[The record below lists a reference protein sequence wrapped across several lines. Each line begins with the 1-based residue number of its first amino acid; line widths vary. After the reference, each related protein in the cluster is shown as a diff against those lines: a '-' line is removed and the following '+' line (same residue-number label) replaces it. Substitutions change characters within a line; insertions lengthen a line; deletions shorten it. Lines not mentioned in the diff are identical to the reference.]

1 MGHHAKQ
8 RIGIT
13 TFLLGLAM
21 VPVGFFWGGFSVGLS
36 GLAVLVG
43 AVGIF
48 IFKRRSA
55 NAQHYPSADMSKLTY
70 SEKVSRLSD
79 RMRDPLWRRYG
90 LLVLGGN
97 FLGVLL
103 LFAIILGGTPLI
115 RSAWNWGGAIV
126 HAQQTTDATAAPAA
140 APATTDPYKM
150 ATGGDIINPLNTAW
164 VLLGAFLVFGMQAGF
179 TMLEAGFC
187 RNRET
192 VNVLV
197 ECMFDTCVCGL
208 LHWGWGFAF
217 MFGGGNAFIGWHF
230 PGDPTKSLLFMKDVT
245 VLSTY
250 ASTGVP
256 IFAHYLFQ
264 FAFADCASTICSG
277 AMVGRT
283 LFLGDVLYSIGV
295 SGFIYPVFGHWCW
308 GPDGFLATMG
318 SPGTFLSGL
327 GMNFHDFAGST
338 VVHSIGGWVAIAGA
352 IMLGPRL
359 GRKFKRD
366 GGGPMVPHD
375 LTIAVIG
382 GLILWFGWYGFNPC
396 STLSMMDNAGV
407 GRVAM
412 NTTLAACTGGI
423 AAIMVMYFRTKKW
436 DTTAII
442 NGFLAGLV
450 AITCPCYW
458 VSDVGACILGA
469 VAGVIVIVTMEL
481 LEYLRID
488 DPVGAWPVHGA
499 CGIWGTLSLGLFAS
513 GQYSAAGSSPF
524 GVPSIVAKS
533 PDALTG
539 LFYGGGMK
547 VLEAQAVGS
556 LIVCTATFATAMAM
570 FAALNAF
577 GLLRVSH
584 EGELVGLDIDQHG
597 ISAYPEYVLSGSSS
611 SIGQVLASA
620 SPSPAAVMP
629 RDAD

>member
-1 MGHHAKQ
+1 MGSDSKQ
-8 RIGIT
+8 RLAVT
-13 TFLLGLAM
+13 TLLLGLAM
-21 VPVGFFWGGFSVGLS
+21 IPIGFFWGSIGVGLS
-36 GLAVLVG
+36 GLAVIAGSIGL
-43 AVGIF
+43 F
-48 IFKRRSA
+48 MFKRRISRTSLR
-55 NAQHYPSADMSKLTY
+55 PSAESRKLTY
-70 SEKVSRLSD
+70 SEKVSRLNT
-79 RMRDPLWRRYG
+79 RLRDPQWRRYG
-90 LLVLGGN
+90 ALLLLGN
-97 FLGVLL
+97 TLGVAL
-103 LFAIILGGTPLI
+103 LFGLISIGTPLI
-115 RSAWNWGGAIV
+115 RSAWEWGDTVV
-126 HAQQTTDATAAPAA
+126 HAQSPSATATPTPAPA
-140 APATTDPYKM
+140 PPDPYKTVI
-150 ATGGDIINPLNTAW
+150 AGDLINPVNTGW

-208 LHWGWGFAF
+208 IHWGWGFAL
-217 MFGGGNAFIGWHF
+217 MFGGGNAWVGWHL
-230 PGDPTKSLLFMKDVT
+230 PGDPSKSLFFMRDVG
-245 VLSTY
+245 VLTTY

-295 SGFIYPVFGHWCW
+295 SGFIYPIFGHWCW

-318 SPGTFLSGL
+318 SAGGFLESL

-359 GRKFKRD
+359 GRTFKRD

-396 STLSMMDNAGV
+396 STLSIMDNAGV
-407 GRVAM
+407 GRVAT
-412 NTTLAACTGGI
+412 NTTLAACTGGL
-423 AAIMVMYFRTKKW
+423 AAIFVMYFQTKKW

-458 VSDVGACILGA
+458 VSGLGACAIGT
-469 VAGVIVIVTMEL
+469 VAGILVILAMEL
-481 LEYLRID
+481 LEHLRID

-513 GQYSAAGSSPF
+513 GEYAAGGSSPF
-524 GVPSIVAKS
+524 GIPSIVPKS
-533 PDALTG
+533 ADALTG

-547 VLEAQAVGS
+547 VLEAQFIGS
-556 LIVCTATFATAMAM
+556 AIVCTATFASAMAM
-570 FAALNAF
+570 FAALNAL
-577 GLLRVSH
+577 GILRVSRQ
-584 EGELVGLDIDQHG
+584 GELVGLDIDQHG
-597 ISAYPEYVLSGSSS
+597 ISAYPEYVLSGH
-611 SIGQVLASA
+611 GAA
-620 SPSPAAVMP
+620 AAHAVMAHQSG
-629 RDAD
+629 D

>member
-1 MGHHAKQ
+1 MIA
-8 RIGIT
+8 
-13 TFLLGLAM
+13 
-21 VPVGFFWGGFSVGLS
+21 GGP
-36 GLAVLVG
+36 A
-43 AVGIF
+43 
-48 IFKRRSA
+48 
-55 NAQHYPSADMSKLTY
+55 
-70 SEKVSRLSD
+70 
-79 RMRDPLWRRYG
+79 
-90 LLVLGGN
+90 
-97 FLGVLL
+97 
-103 LFAIILGGTPLI
+103 LI
-115 RSAWNWGGAIV
+115 RSASNLVGTVVYA
-126 HAQQTTDATAAPAA
+126 QTTSLPAEAATAAPAA
-140 APATTDPYKM
+140 AAPVDRYKT

-208 LHWGWGFAF
+208 IHWGWGFAF
-217 MFGGGNAFIGWHF
+217 MFGEGNPFIGWHL
-230 PGDPTKSLLFMKDVT
+230 PGDPSKSLLFMSGVS
-245 VLSTY
+245 VLTTY
-250 ASTGVP
+250 AATGIP

-283 LFLGDVLYSIGV
+283 RFAGDVLYSIGV
-295 SGFIYPVFGHWCW
+295 SGFIYPIFGHWCW

-318 SPGTFLSGL
+318 SATGFLSGL

-366 GGGPMVPHD
+366 GGGPMPPHD

-382 GLILWFGWYGFNPC
+382 SLILWFGWYGFNPS
-396 STLSMMDNAGV
+396 STLSIMDNSGV
-407 GRVAM
+407 GRVAT
-412 NTTLAACTGGI
+412 NTTLAACTGGL
-423 AAIMVMYFRTKKW
+423 AAIFIMWFQTKKW

-450 AITCPCYW
+450 GITCPCYW
-458 VSDVGACILGA
+458 VSGVGACIIGA
-469 VAGVIVIVTMEL
+469 VAGVLVILGMEL
-481 LEYLRID
+481 LEHLRID
-488 DPVGAWPVHGA
+488 DPVGAWPVHGV

-513 GQYSAAGSSPF
+513 GEYSAAGSSPF
-524 GVPSIVAKS
+524 GVPAIAPNS

-539 LFYGGGMK
+539 LFYGGGLS
-547 VLEAQAVGS
+547 VFAAQCVGS
-556 LIVCTATFATAMAM
+556 VIVCTATFASAMAM

-577 GLLRVSH
+577 GLLRVSR
-584 EGELVGLDIDQHG
+584 EGELVGLDVDQHG
-597 ISAYPEYVLSGSSS
+597 ISAYPEYVISAAEASSEKVH
-611 SIGQVLASA
+611 SIDMATKTVRA
-620 SPSPAAVMP
+620 
-629 RDAD
+629 

>member
-1 MGHHAKQ
+1 MRLNSRERTAVMVL
-8 RIGIT
+8 
-13 TFLLGLAM
+13 LLGLTM
-21 VPVGFFWGGFSVGLS
+21 IPLGYFWGGTGMGFT
-36 GLAVLVG
+36 GLA
-43 AVGIF
+43 AVIGSIALF
-48 IFKRRSA
+48 LFKRRRTKA
-55 NAQHYPSADMSKLTY
+55 KTLRIPRRDRNLTY
-70 SEKVSRLSD
+70 SQKFTRLGG
-79 RMRDPLWRRYG
+79 RLRDPQWRRYG
-90 LLVLGGN
+90 MLLLAGNALGI
-97 FLGVLL
+97 LL
-103 LFAIILGGTPLI
+103 LFTIIGTGTMLIHSARQWGTPTV
-115 RSAWNWGGAIV
+115 V
-126 HAQQTTDATAAPAA
+126 HAQPAASTDAAGAPAAAPAA
-140 APATTDPYKM
+140 APAPVDPYK
-150 ATGGDIINPLNTAW
+150 AVTAGDIINPVNTGW
-164 VLLGAFLVFGMQAGF
+164 VLIGAFLVFGMQAGF

-197 ECMFDTCVCGL
+197 ECMFDTCVCGI
-208 LHWGWGFAF
+208 LHWGWGFAL
-217 MFGGGNAFIGWHF
+217 MFGGGNAFIGWHL
-230 PGDPTKSLLFMKDVT
+230 PGDPTKSLFFMKDVD
-245 VLSTY
+245 VFSTY
-250 ASTGVP
+250 ASTGIP

-283 LFLGDVLYSIGV
+283 LFLGDVFYSIGV
-295 SGFIYPVFGHWCW
+295 SGFIYPIFGHWCW

-318 SPGTFLSGL
+318 SPGGFLEKL

-338 VVHSIGGWVAIAGA
+338 VVHSIGGWVALAGA

-396 STLSMMDNAGV
+396 STLSIMDNAGV

-423 AAIMVMYFRTKKW
+423 AAILLMYFQTKKW

-458 VSDVGACILGA
+458 VSDVGACIIGA
-469 VAGVIVIVTMEL
+469 VAGLLVIASMEL

-499 CGIWGTLSLGLFAS
+499 CGIWGTVSLGLFAS

-524 GVPSIVAKS
+524 GVPVIAAKS

-539 LFYGGGMK
+539 LFYGGGWK
-547 VLEAQAVGS
+547 VFEAQCIGS
-556 LIVCTATFATAMAM
+556 AIVCAATFASAMAM
-570 FAALNAF
+570 FAALNAV
-577 GLLRVSH
+577 GMLRVSK
-584 EGELVGLDIDQHG
+584 EGELKGLDIDQHG
-597 ISAYPEYVLSGSSS
+597 ISAYPEYVLSG
-611 SIGQVLASA
+611 ASV
-620 SPSPAAVMP
+620 AAGAG
-629 RDAD
+629 D